1 MARSRLEPQLVGH
14 RRKRPDF
21 RPLHGHHVVRGLAG
35 GDRGD
40 EHHLALAIRQEL
52 RERGL
57 PGRSVA
63 DDWRFLK
70 PAIAAWLAV
79 PEAKDHGD
87 FWQTHF
93 GALKDDPY
101 LDGIVLQAYR
111 QRGRPEDGQP

>member
-1 MARSRLEPQLVGH
+1 MPQAKPKLD
-14 RRKRPDF
+14 RKRN
-21 RPLHGHHVVRGLAG
+21 GLAARAVPPG
-35 GDRGD
+35 EVLTLGEAAAYLRVA
-40 EHHLALAIRQEL
+40 EVEVLRLV